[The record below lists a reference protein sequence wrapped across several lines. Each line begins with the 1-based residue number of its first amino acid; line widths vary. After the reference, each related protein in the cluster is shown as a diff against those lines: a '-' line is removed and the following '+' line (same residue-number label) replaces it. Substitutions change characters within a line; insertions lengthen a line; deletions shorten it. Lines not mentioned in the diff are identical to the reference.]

1 MRMCCSG
8 CSAALQLQR
17 ALYVLASW
25 TAIRCFAAGADI
37 GDYNV
42 CKLLLTVVVQSL
54 AACYVYAEPAGC

>member
-42 CKLLLTVVVQSL
+42 CKLLSSKWLLSSST
-54 AACYVYAEPAGC
+54 YT